1 LGEIMRKYIYLII
14 LTFFSSSVLAEGFYG
29 GIGYLKSDVDT
40 HKYPSLTYTA
50 YDDED
55 DGFTIFGGYDFN
67 ERFGIEAGYNDLG
80 DTTGTI
86 TAGGGLTADKEIT
99 VITLAGVLK
108 SDPIA
113 ENIVLFVKAGLANIK
128 NDETLST
135 GVNINKNTN
144 NTFYGVGAN
153 FELPNGL
160 MVRGLYEAYGEDD
173 GNTDVNVDGMPDRI
187 DPSTMSLSLIK
198 RF

>member
-1 LGEIMRKYIYLII
+1 MKKYIYLLI
-14 LTFFSSSVLAEGFYG
+14 LTLFSSSVLAEGFYG
-29 GIGYLKSDVDT
+29 GIGYLKSDVNT
-40 HKYPSLTYTA
+40 HKYPSLTYSA

-80 DTTGTI
+80 DTTATV
-86 TAGGGLTADKEIT
+86 TAGPTTATKEIT
-99 VITLAGVLK
+99 VTTLAGVLK

-113 ENIVLFVKAGLANIK
+113 ENIVLFVKAGLAYIDH
-128 NDETLST
+128 DEQVVGGTSPSEET
-135 GVNINKNTN
+135 TNTY
-144 NTFYGVGAN
+144 FGIGAN

-160 MVRGLYEAYGEDD
+160 IVRGLYEEYGEDD
-173 GNTDVNVDGMPDRI
+173 GQTDVTGPNVDQI
-187 DPSTMSLSLIK
+187 DPDVMSLSLIK

>member
-1 LGEIMRKYIYLII
+1 MKKYIYLFM

-40 HKYPSLTYTA
+40 HQYPSLTYTA

-55 DGFTIFGGYDFN
+55 DGITIFGGYDFN

-80 DTTGTI
+80 DTTATV
-86 TAGGGLTADKEIT
+86 TAGPTTANKEIT
-99 VITLAGVLK
+99 VTTLAGVLK
-108 SDPIA
+108 TDPIA
-113 ENIVLFVKAGLANIK
+113 ENIVLFVKAGLARIN

-135 GVNINKNTN
+135 GVNVNKNTN
-144 NTFYGVGAN
+144 NAFYGVGAN

-160 MVRGLYEAYGEDD
+160 IVRGLYEEYGEDD
-173 GNTDVNVDGMPDRI
+173 GNSEINVDGSPDRI
-187 DPSTMSLSLIK
+187 EPSAMSLSLIK

>member
-1 LGEIMRKYIYLII
+1 MRKFIYLLI

-40 HKYPSLTYTA
+40 HKYPSLTYSA

-80 DTTGTI
+80 DTTATV
-86 TAGGGLTADKEIT
+86 TAGPTTADKEIT
-99 VITLAGVLK
+99 VTTLAGVLK
-108 SDPIA
+108 TDPIA
-113 ENIVLFVKAGLANIK
+113 ENIVLFVKAGLARIDNEESVSDGTTVSKI
-128 NDETLST
+128 
-135 GVNINKNTN
+135 TN
-144 NTFYGVGAN
+144 NAFYGVGAN
-153 FELPNGL
+153 FELQNGL
-160 MVRGLYEAYGEDD
+160 IVRGLYENYGEDD
-173 GNTDVNVDGMPDRI
+173 GNTDINVNGSPDRI

>member
-1 LGEIMRKYIYLII
+1 MKKYIYLFM
-14 LTFFSSSVLAEGFYG
+14 LTFFSSSVLAEGFYA
-29 GIGYLKSDVDT
+29 GIGYLKSDVNT
-40 HKYPSLTYTA
+40 HKYPSLTYSA

-80 DTTGTI
+80 DTTATV
-86 TAGGGLTADKEIT
+86 TAGPTTANKEIT
-99 VITLAGVLK
+99 VTTLAGVLK
-108 SDPIA
+108 TDPIA
-113 ENIVLFVKAGLANIK
+113 ENIVLFVKAGLARIN

-135 GVNINKNTN
+135 GVNVNKNTN
-144 NTFYGVGAN
+144 NAFYGVGAN

-160 MVRGLYEAYGEDD
+160 IVRGLYEEYGEDD
-173 GNTDVNVDGMPDRI
+173 GNSEINVDGSPDRI
-187 DPSTMSLSLIK
+187 EPSAMSLSLIK

>member
-1 LGEIMRKYIYLII
+1 MKKYIYLLII
-14 LTFFSSSVLAEGFYG
+14 IFFSSSVLAEGFYG

-40 HKYPSLTYTA
+40 HKYPSLTYSA

-55 DGFTIFGGYDFN
+55 EGITIFGGYDFN

-86 TAGGGLTADKEIT
+86 TDGGGLTADKETTIAT
-99 VITLAGVLK
+99 FAGVLK
-108 SDPIA
+108 TDPIA
-113 ENIVLFVKAGLANIK
+113 DNIVLFVKAGLARIN

-135 GVNINKNTN
+135 GVNVNKNTN
-144 NTFYGVGAN
+144 NTFYGVGVN

-160 MVRGLYEAYGEDD
+160 IVRGLYENYGEDD
-173 GNTDVNVDGMPDRI
+173 GNTDVNTDGAPDRI

>member
-1 LGEIMRKYIYLII
+1 MKKYIYLLL

-29 GIGYLKSDVDT
+29 GIGYLKSDVNT
-40 HKYPSLTYTA
+40 HKYPSLTYSA

-86 TAGGGLTADKEIT
+86 TAGGGLTADKETT

-108 SDPIA
+108 TDPIA
-113 ENIVLFVKAGLANIK
+113 DNIVLFVKAGLANIK
-128 NDETLST
+128 NDEALST
-135 GVNINKNTN
+135 GVNVNKNTN

-160 MVRGLYEAYGEDD
+160 IVRGLYENYGEDD
-173 GNTDVNVDGMPDRI
+173 GNTDVNLDGAPDRI
-187 DPSTMSLSLIK
+187 DPSIMSLSLIK

>member
-1 LGEIMRKYIYLII
+1 MKKYIYLLI

-40 HKYPSLTYTA
+40 HQYPSLTYTA

-55 DGFTIFGGYDFN
+55 DGITIFGGYDFN

-80 DTTGTI
+80 ETTATVTTGPT
-86 TAGGGLTADKEIT
+86 TANKEIT
-99 VITLAGVLK
+99 VTTLAGVLK
-108 SDPIA
+108 TDPIA
-113 ENIVLFVKAGLANIK
+113 ENIVLFVKAGLARIN

-135 GVNINKNTN
+135 GVNVNKNTN
-144 NTFYGVGAN
+144 NAFYGVGAN

-160 MVRGLYEAYGEDD
+160 IVRGLYEEYGEDD
-173 GNTDVNVDGMPDRI
+173 GNSEINVDGSPDRI
-187 DPSTMSLSLIK
+187 EPSAMSLSLIK

>member
-1 LGEIMRKYIYLII
+1 MKKYIYLLM
-14 LTFFSSSVLAEGFYG
+14 LTFFSSSVLAEGFYA

-55 DGFTIFGGYDFN
+55 DGVTIFGGYDFN

-80 DTTGTI
+80 DTTGTV
-86 TAGGGLTADKEIT
+86 TAGGGLTADKETT

-113 ENIVLFVKAGLANIK
+113 ENIVLFVKAGLARIN

-135 GVNINKNTN
+135 GVNVNKNTN
-144 NTFYGVGAN
+144 NAFYGVGAN

-160 MVRGLYEAYGEDD
+160 IVRGLYEEYGEDD
-173 GNTDVNVDGMPDRI
+173 GNSDVNVDGSPDQI
-187 DPSTMSLSLIK
+187 DPSAMSLSLIK

>member
-1 LGEIMRKYIYLII
+1 MRKYIYLII

>member
-1 LGEIMRKYIYLII
+1 MKKYIYLLMTI
-14 LTFFSSSVLAEGFYG
+14 FFSSSVLAEGFYG

-40 HKYPSLTYTA
+40 HKYPSLTYSA

-55 DGFTIFGGYDFN
+55 DGITIFGGYDFN

-86 TAGGGLTADKEIT
+86 TDGGGLTADKETT
-99 VITLAGVLK
+99 VATFAGVLK
-108 SDPIA
+108 TDPIA
-113 ENIVLFVKAGLANIK
+113 ENIVLFVKAGLAYIDH
-128 NDETLST
+128 DEQVVGGASPSEETT
-135 GVNINKNTN
+135 NTY
-144 NTFYGVGAN
+144 FGIGAN

-160 MVRGLYEAYGEDD
+160 IVRGLYENYGEDD
-173 GNTDVNVDGMPDRI
+173 GNTDVNTDGAPDRI

>member
-1 LGEIMRKYIYLII
+1 MKKYIYLLI

-40 HKYPSLTYTA
+40 HQYPSLTYTA

-55 DGFTIFGGYDFN
+55 DGITIFGGYDFN

-80 DTTGTI
+80 DTTATV
-86 TAGGGLTADKEIT
+86 TAGPTTANKEIT
-99 VITLAGVLK
+99 VTTLAGVLK
-108 SDPIA
+108 TDPIA
-113 ENIVLFVKAGLANIK
+113 ENIVLFVKAGLARIN

-135 GVNINKNTN
+135 GVNVNKNTN
-144 NTFYGVGAN
+144 NAFYGVGAN

-160 MVRGLYEAYGEDD
+160 IVRGLYEEYGEDD
-173 GNTDVNVDGMPDRI
+173 GNSDINVDGSPDRI
-187 DPSTMSLSLIK
+187 EPSAMSLSLIK